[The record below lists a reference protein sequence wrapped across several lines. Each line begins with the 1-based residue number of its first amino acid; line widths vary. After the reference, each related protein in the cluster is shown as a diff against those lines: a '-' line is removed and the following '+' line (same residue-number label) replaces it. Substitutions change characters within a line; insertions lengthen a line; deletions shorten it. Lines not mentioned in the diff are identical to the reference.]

1 MQASVHL
8 NTNPGKIIIILEI
21 KHMRWEHRE
30 ETSNCDGEYWEH
42 LHSWGKADFN
52 FSGRQMEG
60 LRKACG

>member
-1 MQASVHL
+1 
-8 NTNPGKIIIILEI
+8 
-21 KHMRWEHRE
+21 MRWEHRE